1 MWWDNDDWAARHISK
16 HKVTVN
22 EAWEVVFENRSVFP
36 LVAPDQLRFPPFRRY
51 WTINLTKKGRRLLVV
66 WEQHRAIKNLIT
78 AFEPSE
84 ERVNVYERQIK
95 KRR

>member
-22 EAWEVVFENRSVFP
+22 EAWEVVFENKSVFP

-51 WTINLTKKGRRLLVV
+51 WTINLTKKVEGS
-66 WEQHRAIKNLIT
+66 WWFGNNT
-78 AFEPSE
+78 APL
-84 ERVNVYERQIK
+84 RI
-95 KRR
+95 